1 MREGPRPGPGGEGL
15 KAPVPRPLGLPI
27 AREGIPFI
35 LAGLLSGLLLLPLS
49 SSAGGLL
56 LGFGIFCCFF
66 FRDFERNTPQGDRLV
81 VSPADGK
88 VIEIAQVSEPS
99 FIGGPA
105 QRISIFMSVFDG
117 HVNRA
122 PVSGR
127 VAYRYYSPGEFHM
140 AFVDKASELNEQ
152 LSLGLEYGDQRYLVR
167 QIAGWV
173 ARRIVCYAELGDEL
187 KCGSRYG
194 MIRFGSRVD
203 LFLPVSTSIS
213 VRVGDRVRAGETV
226 LGEVS

>member
-1 MREGPRPGPGGEGL
+1 MVARE
-15 KAPVPRPLGLPI
+15 KPLGLPI
-27 AREGIPFI
+27 AREGVPFI
-35 LAGLLSGLLLLPLS
+35 LGGLLSGLLLFNLS
-49 SSAGGLL
+49 CWLGCLL
-56 LGFGIFCCFF
+56 LGFGVFCCFF
-66 FRDFERNTPQGDRLV
+66 FRDFERNTPAGDKLV

-88 VIEIAQVSEPS
+88 VIEIAEVNESS

-117 HVNRA
+117 HVNRS

-152 LSLGLEYGDQRYLVR
+152 LSLGIEYGGNRLLVR
-167 QIAGWV
+167 QIAGWI
-173 ARRIVCYAELGDEL
+173 ARRIVCYAVVTDEL
-187 KCGSRYG
+187 KCGTRYG

-203 LFLPVSTSIS
+203 LFLPPSTSLT